1 MAIQNTLEGASPE
14 SRGVYRLKS
23 IILVHLYNLLSLLLI
38 LPYIPPFATH
48 LVAVVQFSSAPCFPN
63 YLIKSSL
70 DGGLRG
76 RDEAGAALKIT
87 TKALFLNIYQ
97 IFISLLFYEYC

>member
-38 LPYIPPFATH
+38 LPYIRPFATH
-48 LVAVVQFSSAPCFPN
+48 LVAVVQFSSVHRLLSDNFA
-63 YLIKSSL
+63 SL
-70 DGGLRG
+70 S
-76 RDEAGAALKIT
+76 RDMR
-87 TKALFLNIYQ
+87 
-97 IFISLLFYEYC
+97 

>member
-23 IILVHLYNLLSLLLI
+23 IILVHLYNLLFLLLI

-48 LVAVVQFSSAPCFPN
+48 LVAVVQFSSVQCDEEN
-63 YLIKSSL
+63 ILI
-70 DGGLRG
+70 DRINF
-76 RDEAGAALKIT
+76 RILK
-87 TKALFLNIYQ
+87 FVYD
-97 IFISLLFYEYC
+97 IFTF